1 MTVSL
6 HAQILELT
14 GSFTDAILETI
25 RGSSLTELMQETG
38 NARWEG
44 RVERATSQAN
54 GPRLLPSGRLHR
66 RSLDEIAKT
75 LDDVVALLKKHEK
88 GLRAEQIRSEL
99 GLMRKELPRVLK
111 DGLAAKVLRAKGEKR
126 ATTYF
131 AA

>member
-1 MTVSL
+1 MTPL
-6 HAQILELT
+6 HSQIVELT
-14 GSFTDAILETI
+14 GSLTNAILETI
-25 RGSSLTELMQETG
+25 RSASLKELMGDTG
-38 NARWEG
+38 QGQKPILAARM
-44 RVERATSQAN
+44 ATLSA

-75 LDDVVALLKKHEK
+75 LDSVAALLKRHPQ

-111 DGLAAKVLRAKGEKR
+111 DGLTNKVIRAKGEKR

>member
-1 MTVSL
+1 MTPL
-6 HAQILELT
+6 HSQIVELT
-14 GSFTDAILETI
+14 GSLTNAILETI
-25 RGSSLTELMQETG
+25 RSASLKELMGDPSRGQKPRL
-38 NARWEG
+38 AG
-44 RVERATSQAN
+44 RMAILPV

-75 LDDVVALLKKHEK
+75 LDSVASLLKRHPQ
-88 GLRAEQIRSEL
+88 GLRAEQIRNEL

-111 DGLAAKVLRAKGEKR
+111 DGLTNKVLRAKGEKR

>member
-1 MTVSL
+1 MTMALSFQN
-6 HAQILELT
+6 QIEELA
-14 GSFTDAILETI
+14 GSFANAILETI
-25 RGSSLTELMQETG
+25 RNASLKELMGEVRGGRKSDFSSLAPME
-38 NARWEG
+38 
-44 RVERATSQAN
+44 

-75 LDDVVALLKKHEK
+75 LDAVVALLKRHPQ

-111 DGLAAKVLRAKGEKR
+111 DGLAHKAIRAKGEKR

-131 AA
+131 SA